1 MFAQTP
7 GQAPA
12 QPTAKPSP
20 QTAANPS
27 PRPIPAKAALSD
39 RIHAILAEPALS
51 HAQFGISVTT
61 LDGKPLY
68 GLNEGRLFTPASNT
82 KLLTTAAAFALL
94 PVNTLTWTTNVVTN
108 GSLSS
113 DGVLEGDVILL
124 GAGDPTM
131 SARRY
136 PYREP
141 VPAGTESAA
150 AAQTVETERPPKAMD
165 VMDLLAEQ
173 LEQAGV
179 RTVDGNV
186 VGDDSFFLD
195 ERYGQGWG
203 WEALQWTSAAPISA
217 LTFNDNTIELTIAAG
232 AETSAEAA
240 PEPAKPETTK
250 LETTAPDIANSEM
263 PKSETAAPNI
273 ANSEMPKSEIAAP
286 VTTYSE
292 MPKSEITVFEPGNS
306 ETPKPETAAPE
317 TASPESTK
325 PETAISSLAGT
336 EWTPNVDYFTLD
348 STMTTAPIG
357 ETPHPGVERRPGS
370 RQVRAW
376 GTVPAAGYHG
386 VLAVDDPAEFAAA
399 AFKMA
404 LLNRGITVT
413 GGAISHHRS
422 PTGTGKFADERAEPL
437 KLSRPNQLTIEAP
450 VEGRKVLASHTSVPV
465 AEDIMLTNKISQNLH
480 AELLLRLLGKVHGTD
495 GSFEQGARVVRQ
507 FLIGAGVDD
516 GDFFIYDGSG
526 MSPFDR
532 MAPRAY
538 TELLVFAARQPWGA
552 AWRDTFPIAGVDGT
566 LALAGRFKN
575 SPLKGRLTAK
585 TGTLNET
592 NALSGYLMAASGKTL
607 VFSILVNGHRPGSDV
622 ELHAI
627 DRIAEAIAAAE

>member
-1 MFAQTP
+1 MMFFRRIPSLVLAAVLIPSIGLFAQT
-7 GQAPA
+7 QA
-12 QPTAKPSP
+12 
-20 QTAANPS
+20 QTTANPS
-27 PRPIPAKAALSD
+27 PRPVPAKAALSD
-39 RIHAILAEPALS
+39 RIRAILAEPALS

-68 GLNEGRLFTPASNT
+68 GLNEGRLFTPASNA

-94 PVNTLTWTTNVVTN
+94 PVDTLTWTTNVVTN
-108 GSLSS
+108 GSINS

-141 VPAGTESAA
+141 VPAGTESSPSA
-150 AAQTVETERPPKAMD
+150 TPEEIERPPKAMD
-165 VMDLLAEQ
+165 VMDQMAEE

-195 ERYGQGWG
+195 ERYGEGWG
-203 WEALQWTSAAPISA
+203 WEALQWTSGAPVSA

-232 AETSAEAA
+232 AETSSETA
-240 PEPAKPETTK
+240 PETAKPETVK
-250 LETTAPDIANSEM
+250 PETTVPESTNPEAIKP
-263 PKSETAAPNI
+263 ETAAPET

-286 VTTYSE
+286 DTTYSE
-292 MPKSEITVFEPGNS
+292 MPKSEITVPEPGNS
-306 ETPKPETAAPE
+306 ETPKPETTAPE
-317 TASPESTK
+317 S
-325 PETAISSLAGT
+325 AISSLAGT

-348 STMTTAPIG
+348 STMTTAPSG

-370 RQVRAW
+370 RLVRAW
-376 GTVPAAGYHG
+376 GTVPTGGYHG
-386 VLAVDDPAEFAAA
+386 LLAVEDPAEFTAA
-399 AFKMA
+399 AFKTA

-413 GGAISHHRS
+413 GSAVSRHRS
-422 PTGTGKFADERAEPL
+422 SSGTGKFADERAEPL
-437 KLSRPNQLTIEAP
+437 KLSRSDQLTIEAP
-450 VEGRKVLASHTSVPV
+450 VEGRKVLATHVSVPV
-465 AEDIMLTNKISQNLH
+465 AEDVMLTNKISQNLH

-516 GDFFIYDGSG
+516 GDFFLYDGSG
-526 MSPFDR
+526 MSSDDR
-532 MAPRAY
+532 IAPRAY
-538 TELLVFAARQPWGA
+538 TQLLVYAAKQPWGA
-552 AWRDTFPIAGVDGT
+552 AWRDTFPVAGVDGT

-575 SPLKGRLTAK
+575 SPVKGRLWAK

-607 VFSILVNGHRPGSDV
+607 VFSILVNGHRPGSDA